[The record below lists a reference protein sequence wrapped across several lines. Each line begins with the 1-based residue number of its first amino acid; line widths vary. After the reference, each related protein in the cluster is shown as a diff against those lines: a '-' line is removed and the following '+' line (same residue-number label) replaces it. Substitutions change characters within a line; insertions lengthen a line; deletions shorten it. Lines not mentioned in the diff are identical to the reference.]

1 MNWERQCWL
10 EKMGVA
16 SLFPAPV
23 HFLHHLLLND
33 CTTILE
39 LGTGCIPFAKK
50 NKNFLSILQSFSQT
64 GTKALPLDN
73 IMCQQTHC
81 LLIYQQPELLM
92 SF

>member
-10 EKMGVA
+10 EKVGVA

-33 CTTILE
+33 SWSLE
-39 LGTGCIPFAKK
+39 QAVYPLLKK
-50 NKNFLSILQSFSQT
+50 IKNFLSILQSSSQT